1 MLSAQFPAAK
11 AGELLIA
18 EIQGETFFDRTFF
31 FEKRPQDCG
40 FPGVLPVVEEVTDHS
55 VTLLAKQYVHAVSLD
70 GEMDFEDNFFSMLPG
85 ERRTVCFAPQGGEQ
99 IRIRVLNGD
108 GPSMVVSAAKQD
120 DR

>member
-1 MLSAQFPAAK
+1 VLSAQFPAAK
-11 AGELLIA
+11 AGELLVA

-85 ERRTVCFAPQGGEQ
+85 EKKTVQFKPQGGEE
-99 IRIRVLNGD
+99 IRIRVLNGEV
-108 GPSMVVSAAKQD
+108 PFIAITIAKQVG
-120 DR
+120 